1 MAGTEFHNNE
11 ENQLTIMEE
20 LIYRIA
26 LIATGI
32 INIGMAGYVA
42 LHTGR
47 YAKYPTYRTTRILTI
62 VWLIAF
68 GIGYN
73 IHAFCYWRESW
84 PTAASALTATYFHLG
99 AICFS
104 WGYTSLLNPTYV
116 TKKVAIRDIAIYIIG
131 VTAYWTVAL
140 NWKDAPLYVLLS
152 FVIFFSYCVF
162 GVIVFY
168 RTYNMVS
175 YRMMKM
181 SLGNVGSFVRWMQ
194 VCCDLII
201 LFGIGSVAITGIFP
215 NEKWPFV
222 VLLVLGIGIFGYI
235 VYSLEKYGSVI
246 NGATKA
252 TYRAVLDEKKVK
264 SHSPIHKLSIHKF
277 KFLLLFIAFLAS
289 MMLTSCK
296 ESHSV
301 KTTKAEADSLLEVA
315 HKEHAYD
322 KILSLIEKHEG
333 TGAISPLKAHY
344 WRGYVF
350 SRQRKMRMAENEWK
364 KAIDEDADTP
374 DELEYYAK
382 SANRL
387 AGLLFMKFDYE
398 GTMRVAV
405 PAMTFLK
412 EKDFTSNSDFANLH
426 TFVGSCQLKLGQEE
440 EAAKNYNIAYSQYLL
455 VTEDNEDVSEYTTAI
470 IGIVN
475 IINAYIQSARFQ
487 EAYEWV
493 NRMDSMLERYRKL
506 PKADLGFIDKEW
518 ARLNFYK
525 GYTLQCLG
533 QKEEAQN
540 AYKQALSTHYAQTAE
555 GQIEGSTYLIAA
567 RRWSEAADKY
577 NGLEQLLNRYD
588 MKMTLD
594 NIRTYLV
601 PKFRANVGAHRMDS
615 AIFVATWICNA
626 LDTAVTLERKN
637 ASIELA
643 TIYDMQQKETEIAEQ
658 RASLS
663 HQRYLGTMLTLL
675 AVILGFS
682 LFIYFRH
689 QASMRLE
696 SAYRELEVANA
707 RAEESSRIKSEF
719 IQQISHEIR
728 TPLNILSGYTQILTN
743 TNLEIDRETR
753 HEINRQITENTDR
766 LAGLVSKML
775 ELSDARSKT
784 VIEQKDSIS
793 PVDIAKEA
801 ARLSEIE
808 EAKHLTFD
816 MMVSQQAASLNMT
829 TNQEAAT
836 RALSLILDN
845 ARKFTAPAEALTT
858 TNVAESDKKQK
869 VVLTLQTVD
878 NAMLFIV
885 EDTGIG
891 VPPEEANRIFEE
903 FVQLDEYYDGT
914 GIGLT
919 IARSIARR
927 MGGDVVLD
935 TKYTD
940 GARFVM
946 MLPINN
952 L

>member
-1 MAGTEFHNNE
+1 M
-11 ENQLTIMEE
+11 
-20 LIYRIA
+20 
-26 LIATGI
+26 
-32 INIGMAGYVA
+32 
-42 LHTGR
+42 
-47 YAKYPTYRTTRILTI
+47 
-62 VWLIAF
+62 AF

-73 IHAFCYWRESW
+73 IHAICYWRESW
-84 PTAASALTATYFHLG
+84 PTAASALTATYFHIG
-99 AICFS
+99 ALCFS

-131 VTAYWTVAL
+131 LIAYWSVAL
-140 NWKDAPLYVLLS
+140 AWKDAPLFVMMS
-152 FVIFFSYCVF
+152 FAIFFSYCIF

-168 RTYNMVS
+168 KTYNMVS
-175 YRMMKM
+175 YRMMRM

-201 LFGIGSVAITGIFP
+201 FFGIGSVAVTGIFP
-215 NEKWPFV
+215 NEKWPYV

-246 NGATKA
+246 NGATQA
-252 TYRAVLDEKKVK
+252 TYRAVLKKK
-264 SHSPIHKLSIHKF
+264 DDTYKSPIHKLSIHKF
-277 KFLLLFIAFLAS
+277 GFLLMFIASLAT
-289 MMLTSCK
+289 MTLTSCK
-296 ESHSV
+296 EVRNV
-301 KTTKAEADSLLEVA
+301 KITKAEADSLIEVA

-322 KILSLIEKHEG
+322 RILSLVEKHEE

-350 SRQRKMRMAENEWK
+350 SRQRRMRLAENEWK
-364 KAIDEDADTP
+364 QAIEENANTP
-374 DELEYYAK
+374 DALEYYAK

-398 GTMRVAV
+398 GTIRVAV
-405 PAMTFLK
+405 PAMKFLK
-412 EKDFTSNSDFANLH
+412 DKDYTANNDFANLH
-426 TFVGSCQLKLGQEE
+426 TFVGSCQLKLGQEA

-455 VTEDNEDVSEYTTAI
+455 VTEDNDDISDYTTAI

-475 IINAYIQSARFQ
+475 IANTYIQCAKFQ
-487 EAYEWV
+487 EAYEWL

-506 PKADLGFIDKEW
+506 PKADKGFIDKEW

-525 GYTLQCLG
+525 GYTLECMG
-533 QKEEAQN
+533 QKEEAQKT
-540 AYKQALSTHYAQTAE
+540 YKQALSTHYAQTAE
-555 GQIEGSTYLIAA
+555 GQIEGSSYLIAA
-567 RRWSEAADKY
+567 RRWNEAADKY
-577 NGLEQLLNRYD
+577 NGLDKLLNRYD

-601 PKFRANVGAHRMDS
+601 PKFRANVGAHRVDS
-615 AIFVATWICNA
+615 AIYVATWICNA

-637 ASIELA
+637 ASLELA

-663 HQRYLGTMLTLL
+663 HQRYLGTMLTLF

-689 QASMRLE
+689 QAAMRLE

-728 TPLNILSGYTQILTN
+728 TPLNILSGYTQVLTN

-784 VIEQKDSIS
+784 VIEQKDTIS
-793 PVDIAKEA
+793 PVEIAREA

-816 MMVSQQAASLNMT
+816 MMVSQQAASLSLT

-836 RALSLILDN
+836 RALTLILDN
-845 ARKFTAPAEALTT
+845 ARKFTAPAEALTA
-858 TNVAESDKKQK
+858 TNMVESDKKQK

-878 NAMLFIV
+878 DAMLFIV

-891 VPPEEANRIFEE
+891 VPPEEANRIFDE

-935 TKYTD
+935 TNYTD

>member
-1 MAGTEFHNNE
+1 
-11 ENQLTIMEE
+11 MEG

-26 LIATGI
+26 LVVTSI
-32 INIGMAGYVA
+32 INFGMAGFLA
-42 LHTGR
+42 LHTGQ
-47 YAKYPTYRTTRILTI
+47 YAKYPTYRMTRILTMI
-62 VWLIAF
+62 ALIAF
-68 GIGYN
+68 GIGYS
-73 IHAFCYWRESW
+73 IHAIYYWRESW
-84 PTAASALTATYFHLG
+84 PTAASALTATYFHIG
-99 AICFS
+99 SICFS

-116 TKKVAIRDIAIYIIG
+116 TKKVAIRDIIIFIIG
-131 VTAYWTVAL
+131 VIAYWTVAL
-140 NWKDAPLYVLLS
+140 NWKEAPLYVLMS
-152 FVIFFSYCVF
+152 FVIFFSHCIYC
-162 GVIVFY
+162 VIVFY

-181 SLGNVGSFVRWMQ
+181 SLGSVGSFVRWMQ

-201 LFGIGSVAITGIFP
+201 LFGIGSVAVTGIFP

-222 VLLVLGIGIFGYI
+222 VLLAMGIGIFGYI

-252 TYRAVLDEKKVK
+252 TYRAVLNEKNV
-264 SHSPIHKLSIHKF
+264 SRGISFRKF
-277 KFLLLFIAFLAS
+277 GIIILLIVTLAS

-296 ESHSV
+296 EGHSV
-301 KTTKAEADSLLEVA
+301 KATKAEADSLIEVA
-315 HKEHAYD
+315 HKKHAYD
-322 KILSLIEKHEG
+322 KILSMVETYEE
-333 TGAISPLKAHY
+333 TGAITPLKAHY

-364 KAIDEDADTP
+364 QAIEEEANTP
-374 DELEYYAK
+374 DALEYYAK

-387 AGLLFMKFDYE
+387 AGLLFTKFDYE
-398 GTMRVAV
+398 GTIRVAV
-405 PAMTFLK
+405 PAMKFLK
-412 EKDFTSNSDFANLH
+412 DNDFTSNSDFANLH

-455 VTEDNEDVSEYTTAI
+455 VTEDNDNITDYTTAI

-475 IINAYIQSARFQ
+475 IINAYIQGAQFRK
-487 EAYEWV
+487 AYEWV

-506 PKADLGFIDKEW
+506 PKADIGFIDKEW

-555 GQIEGSTYLIAA
+555 GQIEGSSYLIAA

-588 MKMTLD
+588 MKMNLD

-689 QASMRLE
+689 QAAMRLE

-728 TPLNILSGYTQILTN
+728 TPLNILSGYTQILTH
-743 TNLEIDRETR
+743 TDLEIDRETR
-753 HEINRQITENTDR
+753 HEINRQITESTDR

-784 VIEQKDSIS
+784 VIEQNDTIS
-793 PVDIAKEA
+793 PVDIAREA

-808 EAKHLTFD
+808 EAKHLSFD
-816 MMVSQQAASLNMT
+816 MMVSQQAASLNIT

-836 RALSLILDN
+836 RALTLILDN
-845 ARKFTAPAEALTT
+845 ARKFTAPAESLTT
-858 TNVAESDKKQK
+858 TTMEELERKQK

-878 NAMLFIV
+878 DAMLFIV

-891 VPPEEANRIFEE
+891 VPPEEAERIFDE

-935 TKYTD
+935 TSYTT
-940 GARFVM
+940 GARFTM

>member
-1 MAGTEFHNNE
+1 
-11 ENQLTIMEE
+11 MEE
-20 LIYRIA
+20 LLYRIA
-26 LIATGI
+26 LVVTGI
-32 INIGMAGYVA
+32 INIGMAGFLA

-47 YAKYPTYRTTRILTI
+47 YAKYSTYRMTRILTI
-62 VWLIAF
+62 IWLMAF

-73 IHAFCYWRESW
+73 IHAICCWRESW
-84 PTAASALTATYFHLG
+84 PTAASALTATYFHIG

-131 VTAYWTVAL
+131 IISYWTVAL
-140 NWKDAPLYVLLS
+140 NWNDAPLYVLLS
-152 FVIFFSYCVF
+152 FVIFFSYCVY

-201 LFGIGSVAITGIFP
+201 LFGMGSVAITGIFP
-215 NEKWPFV
+215 NDKWPFV
-222 VLLVLGIGIFGYI
+222 VLLVLGVGIFGYI

-252 TYRAVLDEKKVK
+252 TYRAVIDEKNV
-264 SHSPIHKLSIHKF
+264 SRGISFRKF
-277 KFLLLFIAFLAS
+277 GLIILLIVAMAS

-301 KTTKAEADSLLEVA
+301 RITKAEADSLIEVA

-322 KILSLIEKHEG
+322 KILALIEKHEE

-364 KAIDEDADTP
+364 HAIEEEANTP
-374 DELEYYAK
+374 DALEYYAK

-398 GTMRVAV
+398 GTIRVAV
-405 PAMTFLK
+405 PAMKFLK

-455 VTEDNEDVSEYTTAI
+455 VTEDNESIGDYTTAI

-475 IINAYIQSARFQ
+475 IVNAYIQSSHFQ

-493 NRMDSMLERYRKL
+493 NRMDGMLERYRKL
-506 PKADLGFIDKEW
+506 PKADIGFIDKEW

-555 GQIEGSTYLIAA
+555 GQIEGSSYLIAA

-689 QASMRLE
+689 QAAMRLE

-743 TNLEIDRETR
+743 TDLEIDRKTR

-784 VIEQKDSIS
+784 VIEQNDTLS

-808 EAKHLTFD
+808 EAKHLSFD
-816 MMVSQQAASLNMT
+816 MMVSQQAASLSIT

-845 ARKFTAPAEALTT
+845 ARKFTAPAESLTA
-858 TNVAESDKKQK
+858 TNTEESDKKQK
-869 VVLTLQTVD
+869 VVLTLQTAD
-878 NAMLFIV
+878 DSMLFIV

-891 VPPEEANRIFEE
+891 VPPEEAERIFDE

-935 TKYTD
+935 TNYTA
-940 GARFVM
+940 GARFIM
-946 MLPINN
+946 TLPINN